1 MIVGGNI
8 IPTWICQLSATRAA
22 LDQLYYGIYSYS
34 SPFYVLDVLI
44 LFSINLIKFKIVCHI
59 ERT

>member
-8 IPTWICQLSATRAA
+8 IPTWICQLSATQAA

-34 SPFYVLDVLI
+34 SPFYVLI
-44 LFSINLIKFKIVCHI
+44 LFSINLSKFKIVCHI